1 MRAWTLC
8 VLLAACGDDGS
19 GMKVLPAWEKRLPPA
34 SELGTG
40 ASRGLVPARGIVH
53 LHSPYSHDACDGMPR
68 DASGVPNEPCLEH
81 LRAALCA
88 ERIDY
93 AALTDHDDSMADEE
107 FTTLFSMRTGDTPV
121 MNGSGEQ
128 IASRIH
134 CDDGHEVLVT
144 IGSENDLMPIMLDRH
159 VAGTVAERH
168 AIYNGT
174 DAAAIMAMRDAGALI
189 WVAHTEQHPTDELRT
204 VAPNGIELYN
214 LHANLDPDIRRD
226 YLGLDSAG
234 AIAAAVEFADTNEG
248 GPEPDLA
255 LLSFLSPNTP
265 GLTRWN
271 ELLADGRHVS
281 ATAGSDAHEN
291 ALPVMLAD
299 GERGDSYRRV
309 LRWFG
314 NVVLVSDPKDIT
326 QIEAALAK
334 GRLFSVFELM
344 GSPEGF
350 DVYATDQD
358 GNVTAELGD
367 TTAPGSILHVTV
379 PKVRGLD
386 PSLPAPEI
394 EVTVWHIDSA
404 GVTQAASG
412 SGLAVNLPMLKAGA
426 YRVEISIIP
435 HHLGPYLRDL
445 GTDYA
450 DRESPWIYGNPI
462 YVQ

>member
-1 MRAWTLC
+1 MRAWYLC
-8 VLLAACGDDGS
+8 VLLAACGDDGTT
-19 GMKVLPAWEKRLPPA
+19 MLPAWEKRLPPA

-40 ASRGLVPARGIVH
+40 SARGLVPARGIVH

-68 DASGVPNEPCLEH
+68 DASGVPNEPCLQH

-144 IGSENDLMPIMLDRH
+144 IGTENDLMPIMLDRH
-159 VAGTVAERH
+159 VPGTVAERH

-174 DAAAIMAMRDAGALI
+174 DATAIAAMRDAGALI
-189 WVAHTEQHPTDELRT
+189 WVAHSEQHPTDELRT
-204 VAPNGIELYN
+204 IAPNGIELYN
-214 LHANLDPDIRRD
+214 LHANLDPDIRKD
-226 YLGLDSAG
+226 YLGLESAG

-271 ELLADGRHVS
+271 ELLGDGRHVS

-314 NVVLVSDPKDIT
+314 NIVLVTDPGDIT

-334 GRLFSVFELM
+334 GRLFSVFEVM

-350 DVYATDQD
+350 DVYAT
-358 GNVTAELGD
+358 GASTAELGD
-367 TTAPGSILHVTV
+367 TIAVGGTLHVTV

-386 PSLPAPEI
+386 ASLPVPEI
-394 EVTVWHIDSA
+394 KATVWHIDSA
-404 GVTQAASG
+404 GVTQVATGTG
-412 SGLAVNLPMLKAGA
+412 SPSRTLEVELTRPGA

-435 HHLGPYLRDL
+435 RHLGPYLRDL
-445 GTDYA
+445 GTEYA
-450 DRESPWIYGNPI
+450 DHELPWIYANPI